1 MLALIKL
8 WITFSILMY
17 IKCVIFVQH
26 FEMWGRCLMNFRYY
40 YYTYIF
46 VNYSFFFYFFGLELC
61 NLIELM

>member
-26 FEMWGRCLMNFRYY
+26 FEMGVGALQISIIIIIYMYLLIILLFF
-40 YYTYIF
+40 IF
-46 VNYSFFFYFFGLELC
+46 LCLELC